1 MFTLTQTHFI
11 RPRVHVRAKNN
22 DSEPID
28 ITVSVKPSPSE
39 KDGSK
44 KCIHPLKK
52 FIMDIF
58 KIEEIDYEKF
68 NKENKWAIKP
78 CNKKNKN

>member
-28 ITVSVKPSPSE
+28 VTASVKPSPSE
-39 KDGSK
+39 KVESK
-44 KCIHPLKK
+44 KCMHPLKK
-52 FIMDIF
+52 FIMDVF
-58 KIEEIDYEKF
+58 KIEEIDYERF
-68 NKENKWAIKP
+68 NKENKWAIRS
-78 CNKKNKN
+78 CNKKDKN